1 MNGGSVTP
9 SNPLPDGKY
18 KFNTSTS
25 GPYVAMTA
33 ADGVVQI
40 YAQSLEEESN
50 INVYQANGTFL
61 AGNGGTSIVTTVA
74 EILSVYDNFVR
85 CERVVQTGNIAD
97 FDTYELIN

>member
-25 GPYVAMTA
+25 GPYVAMSA
-33 ADGVVQI
+33 INGVVEV
-40 YAQSLEEESN
+40 YAQSLEEGSN
-50 INVYQANGTFL
+50 INIYQANGTFL
-61 AGNGGTSIVTTVA
+61 AGNGGAQILGNIA
-74 EILSVYDNFVR
+74 EILGVYDNFVR

-97 FDTYELIN
+97 FDTYESIN